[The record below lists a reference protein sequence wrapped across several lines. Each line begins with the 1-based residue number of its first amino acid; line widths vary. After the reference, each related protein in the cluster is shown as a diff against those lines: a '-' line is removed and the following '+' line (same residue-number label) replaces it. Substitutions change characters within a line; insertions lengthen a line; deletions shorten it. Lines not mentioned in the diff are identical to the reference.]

1 MTFGWPIVRLFS
13 PLCLTTVTFHR
24 YARTRLAEPWALP
37 CRASEGFR
45 DLLATALQA
54 LSSPSCALVEAL
66 SLASVANCIIKLV
79 ILPLWRIASD
89 CQLTRSRKR
98 AQWQSQGAQTR
109 SRLAACALVRAC
121 PAPAPLHSLLVPF
134 IATTFVLMFCR
145 HTGSATITSGTHTGG
160 VQ

>member
-1 MTFGWPIVRLFS
+1 MLEHVLLSLGHCLAGHQKDSGISWQRHCKRCRLRRVPWSRHSAWPLLPIVLSNLSYFRS
-13 PLCLTTVTFHR
+13 GASWLCHC
-24 YARTRLAEPWALP
+24 AR
-37 CRASEGFR
+37 FR
-45 DLLATALQA
+45 DRLIVN
-54 LSSPSCALVEAL
+54 S
-66 SLASVANCIIKLV
+66 
-79 ILPLWRIASD
+79 
-89 CQLTRSRKR
+89 RSRKR